1 MRIWRTGYVLPDGR
15 RVFIG
20 AASFDDGLDPGIFHH
35 IDPNIDAER
44 DTLARDLVGAGAA
57 LRPSLAVSEPR
68 LGHSVA
74 GDPWFT
80 DGDAAVIEID

>member
-1 MRIWRTGYVLPDGR
+1 
-15 RVFIG
+15 
-20 AASFDDGLDPGIFHH
+20 